1 MRPTSFLLKTNAH
14 PNPSNAAG
22 DPCAAWAQAAGMAS
36 TRHRPNHAPRSEPN
50 RASLALRQPTGF
62 FQSCVSALRAS
73 RTLLYTATR
82 AFDPGSGCSSPPGIE
97 PSALTQPSGN
107 RSKTRQYRTQAALR
121 SALVYLILPLWGG
134 GVRWLIGRYPKRNS
148 RKAKQPTRSVVRSAV
163 DRLTVV

>member
-73 RTLLYTATR
+73 RTLLCTATE
-82 AFDPGSGCSSPPGIE
+82 AFDPGSGCTCPPGLE
-97 PSALTQPSGN
+97 PPALTQPGGN
-107 RSKTRQYRTQAALR
+107 RSKTRQYRTQGGASLCPGLSHFA
-121 SALVYLILPLWGG
+121 PLGRWGSM
-134 GVRWLIGRYPKRNS
+134 VHRAIP
-148 RKAKQPTRSVVRSAV
+148 KAKQPNSQTAHALGGTFRSP
-163 DRLTVV
+163 